1 MNRKP
6 YKRTWMA
13 AFRKM
18 TGVHS
23 NDSLQYNSGSESS
36 DEELDCRMQNGYTF
50 VANRDANES
59 TNYNIQ
65 SRARSTTD
73 ESSED
78 FVHTD
83 SHFSVMQFKFAL
95 KTGVWDI
102 YLHGLKSM
110 LGGVPH
116 DFIRQEYK
124 RVH

>member
-1 MNRKP
+1 
-6 YKRTWMA
+6 MA

-36 DEELDCRMQNGYTF
+36 DEELDCRM
-50 VANRDANES
+50 S
-59 TNYNIQ
+59 TLSLKIVMLTQVQAAIFNQELEALLTSHLNILLTQ
-65 SRARSTTD
+65 IRIFLLCNSN
-73 ESSED
+73 
-78 FVHTD
+78 
-83 SHFSVMQFKFAL
+83 FAL